1 MVFEKIRDIIAE
13 QFEVDADSITEA
25 TSFAEDLNADSL
37 DMVDVVLAIQEQFNI
52 SEIEDDELAGIET
65 VGQVV
70 ALIENKA

>member
-52 SEIEDDELAGIET
+52 GEIEDDELAGIET

>member
-1 MVFEKIRDIIAE
+1 MVFEKLRDIIAE
-13 QFEVDADSITEA
+13 QFGIDVDSITEA

-37 DMVDVVLAIQEQFNI
+37 DMVDVVLAIQEHFNI
-52 SEIEDDELAGIET
+52 GEIDDEELAGIET

>member
-25 TSFAEDLNADSL
+25 TSFAGDLNADSL

-52 SEIEDDELAGIET
+52 GEIEDDELAGIET